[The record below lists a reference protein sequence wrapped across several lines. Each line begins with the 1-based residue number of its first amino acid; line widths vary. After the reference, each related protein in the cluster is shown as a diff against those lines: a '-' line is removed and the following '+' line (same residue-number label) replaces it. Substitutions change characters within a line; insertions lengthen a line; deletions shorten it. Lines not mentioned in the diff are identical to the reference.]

1 MTLQKDI
8 PTIAKAM
15 AQLLLYTDNGKGR
28 GRDERA
34 GEDSGS
40 ERGAGSGKGEGR
52 RKGGRKSAPSHQTQF
67 NLQQSLLQ
75 QITGTVLC
83 VPINVVT
90 YVRTTHIV
98 CMCSPLLTFQAQ

>member
-28 GRDERA
+28 GRDERG

-52 RKGGRKSAPSHQTQF
+52 RKAKTTKIVIFF
-67 NLQQSLLQ
+67 NFCLTYFLL
-75 QITGTVLC
+75 L
-83 VPINVVT
+83 
-90 YVRTTHIV
+90 YYLRFK
-98 CMCSPLLTFQAQ
+98 LTFLILNFIFYFNNFDF

>member
-28 GRDERA
+28 GRNERG

-75 QITGTVLC
+75 QITGAVLY
-83 VPINVVT
+83 VQSNVVT
-90 YVRTTHIV
+90 YAHTTHIV
-98 CMCSPLLTFQAQ
+98 CMCSPLRAFQVQ